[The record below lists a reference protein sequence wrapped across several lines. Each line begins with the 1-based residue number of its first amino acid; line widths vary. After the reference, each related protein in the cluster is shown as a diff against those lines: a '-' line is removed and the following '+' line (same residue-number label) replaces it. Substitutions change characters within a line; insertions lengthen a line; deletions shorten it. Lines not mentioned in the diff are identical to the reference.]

1 MHRQAFRA
9 LVPLVRANARRAIP
23 VRRAVCLA
31 RNHATVSSSNSEAA
45 SDLTKRAEATL
56 KRFWKTVGV
65 EKRDGGYAVTLDKRP
80 LKTPGG
86 KPLIIP
92 PEKRLVAALVASEW
106 ENQETVLKPH
116 ALPMTSIVSRAID
129 AFQDEGTRS
138 EVRAQLLKYLETDTI
153 FYHADEPAVLVRLQ
167 EEHWKPILD
176 WAREAFGVE
185 IKVSDSIFVPSQ
197 PQETMKKFEEIL
209 SNFSSWEMAA
219 MERATYTSKSFLI
232 GLALLMRR
240 LDVDQAAQAAHV
252 EVNSQIERWGEVEDT
267 HDVDYHDMRRQL
279 GSAACLLANY

>member
-1 MHRQAFRA
+1 MQRQAVRVLASF
-9 LVPLVRANARRAIP
+9 VRANARRNP
-23 VRRAVCLA
+23 LYRRAVWPA
-31 RNHATVSSSNSEAA
+31 RGHATISNSEEAVNA
-45 SDLTKRAEATL
+45 TNRAEASL

-65 EKRDGGYAVTLDKRP
+65 EKRDGGFAVTLDRRP
-80 LKTPGG
+80 LRTPGG
-86 KPLIIP
+86 KALIIP

-116 ALPMTSIVSRAID
+116 ALPMTSLVSRAID
-129 AFQDEGTRS
+129 AFEDESTRG

-153 FYHADEPAVLVRLQ
+153 FYHADEPEVLVKLQ
-167 EEHWKPILD
+167 NTHWKPILD
-176 WAREAFGVE
+176 WARETFGVE
-185 IKVSDSIFVPSQ
+185 LRVSDSLSVPAQ
-197 PQETMKKFEEIL
+197 PPETLKKLEEVLNNL
-209 SNFSSWEMAA
+209 SPWEMAA

-232 GLALLMRR
+232 GLALILRR

-267 HDVDYHDMRRQL
+267 HDVDYHDVRRQL

>member
-1 MHRQAFRA
+1 MHRQAVRA
-9 LVPLVRANARRAIP
+9 LAPLIRANAQKNNA
-23 VRRAVCLA
+23 VRRALCYS
-31 RNHATVSSSNSEAA
+31 RGHATVSNSQQAA
-45 SDLTKRAEATL
+45 DLTKRAETTL
-56 KRFWKTVGV
+56 KRFWKTVGI
-65 EKRDGGYAVTLDKRP
+65 ERRDGGYAVTLDKRP

-129 AFQDEGTRS
+129 AFQDGSTRS
-138 EVRAQLLKYLETDTI
+138 EVRAQLLRYLETDTI
-153 FYHADEPAVLVRLQ
+153 FYHADEPAGLVKLQ
-167 EEHWKPILD
+167 EIHWKPILD
-176 WAREAFGVE
+176 WARETFGVD
-185 IKVSDSIFVPSQ
+185 IKVSNSLFVP
-197 PQETMKKFEEIL
+197 PQTPETITTFGEL
-209 SNFSSWEMAA
+209 LTTFSPWEMAA

-232 GLALLMRR
+232 ALALLMRR
-240 LDVDQAAQAAHV
+240 LDVDQAAEAAHV

-267 HDVDYHDMRRQL
+267 HDVDYHDMRLQL

>member
-1 MHRQAFRA
+1 MHRQALRVLA
-9 LVPLVRANARRAIP
+9 PLVRPNARRALS
-23 VRRAVCLA
+23 VRQAVYL
-31 RNHATVSSSNSEAA
+31 RRTHATISNSEQAVNA
-45 SDLTKRAEATL
+45 TNRAEATL
-56 KRFWKTVGV
+56 KRFWKNVGI
-65 EKRDGGYAVTLDKRP
+65 EKRDGGYVVTLDKRP

-86 KPLIIP
+86 KALIIP

-116 ALPMTSIVSRAID
+116 ALPMTSLVSRAID
-129 AFQDEGTRS
+129 AFQDENTRN

-153 FYHADEPAVLVRLQ
+153 FYHADEPAVLVELQ
-167 EEHWKPILD
+167 EAHWKPILD
-176 WAREAFGVE
+176 WARETFGVDL
-185 IKVSDSIFVPSQ
+185 KVSDSLFVPSQ
-197 PQETMKKFEEIL
+197 PPETMKKFEEIL
-209 SNFSSWEMAA
+209 SNFSPWEMAA

-232 GLALLMRR
+232 ALALIMRR

-267 HDVDYHDMRRQL
+267 HDVDYYDMRRQL

>member
-1 MHRQAFRA
+1 MHRLALRA
-9 LVPLVRANARRAIP
+9 LVPLVRANARRPIAP
-23 VRRAVCLA
+23 RYTAYLA
-31 RNHATVSSSNSEAA
+31 RNHATVSSTSQAN
-45 SDLTKRAEATL
+45 DLTKRAEVTL

-65 EKRDGGYAVTLDKRP
+65 EKLDGGYAVTLDKRP
-80 LKTPGG
+80 LRTPGG

-92 PEKRLVAALVASEW
+92 PEKRLVAALIASEW

-116 ALPMTSIVSRAID
+116 ALPM
-129 AFQDEGTRS
+129 DENTRN

-153 FYHADEPAVLVRLQ
+153 FYHADEPAGLVKLQ
-167 EEHWKPILD
+167 EAHWKPILD
-176 WAREAFGVE
+176 WAREAFGVD

-197 PQETMKKFEEIL
+197 SEATMKKFEQIL
-209 SNFSSWEMAA
+209 ANFNPWEMAA
-219 MERATYTSKSFLI
+219 MERATYSSKSFLI
-232 GLALLMRR
+232 GLALVMRR

-279 GSAACLLANY
+279 GSAACLLADY

>member
-1 MHRQAFRA
+1 MHRQALRA
-9 LVPLVRANARRAIP
+9 LVPLVRANARRPFAP
-23 VRRAVCLA
+23 RRVVCLA
-31 RNHATVSSSNSEAA
+31 RGHATVSNSSQAN
-45 SDLTKRAEATL
+45 DLTKRAEATL

-80 LKTPGG
+80 LRTPGG

-92 PEKRLVAALVASEW
+92 PEKRLVAALIASEW

-129 AFQDEGTRS
+129 AFQDESTRN

-153 FYHADEPAVLVRLQ
+153 FYHADEPAGLVRLQ
-167 EEHWKPILD
+167 EAHWKPILD

-185 IKVSDSIFVPSQ
+185 IKVSDSIFVP
-197 PQETMKKFEEIL
+197 PQSAETMKKFEEIL
-209 SNFSSWEMAA
+209 SNFSPWEMAA

-232 GLALLMRR
+232 GLALVLRR